1 MKNCL
6 RKILAAVTA
15 LLLLAG
21 GAVAQSRIGTVDLD
35 KVYDN
40 YWRQKQALGALKEL
54 VADLR
59 KEADAMREIYKKS
72 AATYQKL
79 RDEASDPAVSTEER
93 DKRKKSA
100 EDKLKE
106 LKESEDTIKRY
117 EIQAQTRI
125 SEQRSRVR
133 DKLIEEIRAA
143 VNAKAKAGG
152 YTLVIDTSA
161 KSGNSTLELISL
173 TINRQDPTEEYS
185 KTTPVV
191 VYSSPET
198 DLTASVIEQLNAGAP
213 VDALK
218 PAEKKDEPKSG
229 SKDEKK
235 K

>member
-6 RKILAAVTA
+6 RKILAATIA
-15 LLLLAG
+15 LMLFAG
-21 GAVAQSRIGTVDLD
+21 GAIAQSRVGTVDLD

-40 YWRQKQALGALKEL
+40 YWRQKQALGALKDL
-54 VADLR
+54 VTDLK
-59 KEADAMREIYKKS
+59 KEADALREVYKKS

-79 RDEASDPAVSTEER
+79 RDEASDPAVSADER
-93 DKRKKSA
+93 EKRKNNA
-100 EDKLKE
+100 EEKLKE
-106 LKESEDTIKRY
+106 LKESEETIRRY

-125 SEQRSRVR
+125 TEQRSRVR
-133 DKLIEEIRAA
+133 EKLLEEIRGA
-143 VNAKAKAGG
+143 VNAKAKSGG
-152 YTLVIDTSA
+152 YTIVIDTSA

-173 TINRQDPTEEYS
+173 TVNRQDPTEEYS

-213 VDALK
+213 VETPKADA
-218 PAEKKDEPKSG
+218 P
-229 SKDEKK
+229 KDEKK